1 MDDNNSQ
8 NILQFG
14 LLSLPTELLA
24 HIACMMRESKD
35 LMSLSLTCKVF
46 HAIMMGNV
54 TVWKSQAK
62 RLGYDKGITMP
73 TMNLLSKAYLVL
85 WVVERKKGQKPF
97 RPIPIVGIT
106 YNVTNLV
113 ELRNI
118 ALPPR
123 ILKEFKS
130 RINAII
136 TSYTKEEKE
145 TWGEFKTMT
154 SLSDKEIC
162 EQVSSRWAIG
172 PLGNTCSHLVILEY
186 VIQHCFSA
194 KVLPKGRI
202 LAQGTQP
209 LLKDTILLGFE
220 TGICGMA
227 MSALFAELKCRAYH
241 IGLNL
246 SIEDTFGNLIILFP
260 SISGRDKRKALL
272 ELRKLYVAIDA
283 TEKPWCLCKPLLPPS
298 LFP

>member
-1 MDDNNSQ
+1 MNGSSQ
-8 NILQFG
+8 NILQVG

-24 HIACMMRESKD
+24 HIAGMMRESKD
-35 LMSLSLTCKVF
+35 LMCLSLTCKVF

-54 TVWKSQAK
+54 AVWKSQAK

-85 WVVERKKGQKPF
+85 WVVENKPF

-106 YNVTNLV
+106 YNVTDPVL
-113 ELRNI
+113 LRNI
-118 ALPPR
+118 ALPPE
-123 ILKEFKS
+123 ILEEFKS
-130 RINAII
+130 RINAI
-136 TSYTKEEKE
+136 TTAPYPYYTKKGKE
-145 TWGEFKTMT
+145 AWGEFKTMT
-154 SLSDKEIC
+154 SLSDQEIC
-162 EQVSSRWAIG
+162 EQVRSRWAIG

-202 LAQGTQP
+202 LRQGSKP
-209 LLKDTILLGFE
+209 LSENTILLGFE

-227 MSALFAELKCRAYH
+227 MSALLAELKCRAYY

-260 SISGRDKRKALL
+260 SVSGRHKRKAIRK
-272 ELRKLYVAIDA
+272 LRKLYVAIDA
-283 TEKPWCLCKPLLPPS
+283 TKKPWCLCKPLLPPS